1 MGVTSVALRF
11 PRNYA
16 KMLQNH
22 QYKRKSLTKARWRTI
37 YPYAVDAL
45 IAGRGWRQNSSSV
58 CAVVRHNGVA
68 LIRC

>member
-1 MGVTSVALRF
+1 MEATFVALRF
-11 PRNYA
+11 PQNYA
-16 KMLQNH
+16 KMFQH
-22 QYKRKSLTKARWRTI
+22 DQCKQKSLTKARWSTI

-68 LIRC
+68 LVRC